1 MGKMG
6 GDTRLKRQ
14 LAPTFW
20 NIRRKQSQFVLKASP
35 GPHRKH
41 KSYPLGIILR
51 DVLNVA
57 NSMHEAKTIVS
68 AGKIKVDGIERRD
81 VKFPVGLID
90 VIELTTNG
98 QCYRFVPRDSKLL
111 VPVEIQD
118 AEKMVKFV
126 KVSSKITTKGG
137 KLQYG
142 FHDGRT
148 VISEQPLSV
157 GDTCLLDFEKLTIKD
172 IVKFE
177 KGNLGLIT
185 SGDNAGSFGRIED
198 IKDGLFSLPK
208 RVILSLENRSVELP
222 TAIVMA
228 VGLETPL
235 IKVN

>member
-20 NIRRKQSQFVLKASP
+20 NICRKQSQFVLKASP
-35 GPHRKH
+35 GPHRKD

-51 DVLNVA
+51 DVLRVA

-68 AGKIKVDGIERRD
+68 TGKIKVDGIKRRD
-81 VKFPVGLID
+81 VKFPVGLMD
-90 VIELTTNG
+90 VIELTTTG
-98 QCYRFVPRDSKLL
+98 QSYRFVPRDSKLL
-111 VPVEIQD
+111 IPVEIQD
-118 AEKMVKFV
+118 DEKLVKFV
-126 KVSSKITTKGG
+126 KVYSKITTKGG

-142 FHDGRT
+142 FHDGKT
-148 VISEQPLSV
+148 MISEQSLSV
-157 GDTCLLDFEKLTIKD
+157 GDTCLLDFEKLSITD
-172 IVKFE
+172 IVRFE

-185 SGDNAGSFGRIED
+185 SGDNSGSLGTIED

-208 RVILSLENRSVELP
+208 RVILSLENRSVEIP

-228 VGLETPL
+228 VGREAPL